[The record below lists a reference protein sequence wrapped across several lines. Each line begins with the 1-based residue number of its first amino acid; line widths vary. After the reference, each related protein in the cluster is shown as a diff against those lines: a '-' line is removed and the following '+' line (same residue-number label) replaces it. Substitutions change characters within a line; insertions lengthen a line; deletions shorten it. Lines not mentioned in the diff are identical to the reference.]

1 MEPCPWPHDPCRVA
15 REFGESFG
23 ANCGDVVRSG
33 RGMTR
38 LDAILWRMEAAVG
51 PAPALK
57 SLIAKGAPREHA
69 AVGMQCL

>member
-1 MEPCPWPHDPCRVA
+1 MPCCVRIW
-15 REFGESFG
+15 REFQCERR
-23 ANCGDVVRSG
+23 NVVRSG

-57 SLIAKGAPREHA
+57 SLIAKDAPREHA